1 MSNDNSI
8 AGSIEPVGEGHEDY
22 KVVTFTLGQQM
33 FGIDMRA
40 LTEIR
45 EWEEPT
51 PLPGVPSYIL
61 GVMNLRGSVVPTV
74 GLAERL
80 GWEPSRIHSR
90 SCMLVVSMDGRK
102 AGFLVDEVMDIV
114 TIRTSEVQPT
124 PEVDSIE
131 NGMIGGLVAIK
142 RRVADE
148 DEAECMVLLLN
159 MDALGLV
166 RPDMDLA
173 A

>member
-1 MSNDNSI
+1 MNDTNEI
-8 AGSIEPVGEGHEDY
+8 GEDF
-22 KVVTFTLGQQM
+22 KIVTFTLGQQM

-51 PLPGVPSYIL
+51 PVPGVPSYIL

-80 GWEPSRIHSR
+80 GWEPSSIHSR
-90 SCMLVVSMDGRK
+90 SCMLVVSIDGRQ

-114 TIRTSEVQPT
+114 AIRASDVQPT

-131 NGMIGGLVAIK
+131 ATMIGGLVTVK
-142 RRVADE
+142 RRVSE
-148 DEAECMVLLLN
+148 GTEAETMVLLLN
-159 MDALGLV
+159 MDALGLM
-166 RPDMDLA
+166 RPELDQA

>member
-1 MSNDNSI
+1 MSDSNEI
-8 AGSIEPVGEGHEDY
+8 GEDF
-22 KVVTFTLGQQM
+22 KIVTFTLGQQM

-51 PLPGVPSYIL
+51 PVPGVPSYIL

-80 GWEPSRIHSR
+80 GWKPSSIHSR
-90 SCMLVVSMDGRK
+90 SCMLVVSLDGRQ

-114 TIRTSEVQPT
+114 AIRAADVQPT

-131 NGMIGGLVAIK
+131 AMMIGGLVTVK
-142 RRVADE
+142 RRVSE
-148 DEAECMVLLLN
+148 GTEAETMVLLLN
-159 MDALGLV
+159 MDALGLM
-166 RPDMDLA
+166 RPELDQA